1 MNRALLVMVAVVA
14 GASTGGCRNPFS
26 PSRSVILNVS
36 EISAPASVAAGAPIS
51 VVLTVMTGGCV
62 SFDHIETHSDASGA
76 SITAWGDD
84 TSGGSK
90 NVACPQD
97 IRYEQ
102 HSLRFDPPFASTF
115 NVWVNR
121 GRLSPLTATVQVQ

>member
-1 MNRALLVMVAVVA
+1 MKPALLGVVIV
-14 GASTGGCRNPFS
+14 SLIVPTGGCRNPFS
-26 PSRSVILNVS
+26 PGRSVILTVT
-36 EISAPASVAAGAPIS
+36 EIAAPASVGAGAPIP

-62 SFDHIETHSDASGA
+62 SFDRIETRSDASGA
-76 SITAWGDD
+76 SITVWGDD

-115 NVWVNR
+115 TLSVNR